1 MGNAIRITAGDISLA
16 AELNDSETARAIY
29 EALPI
34 EAPGNRWGEEIYF
47 SIPVSQDLSDDA
59 RAEMEVGELAYWPP
73 GSAFCIFFGPTPAS
87 HGNEPRAASP
97 VNPVGQIAG
106 DVAHLSEVPDGT
118 VVTIDRE
125 ER

>member
-106 DVAHLSEVPDGT
+106 DVARLSEVPDGT

>member
-1 MGNAIRITAGDISLA
+1 LGNAIRITAGDISLA